1 MVTFSVN
8 RSLWLPRVTKVW
20 LIIMTIIMTKGQPLN
35 AAFMKKDMFT
45 ENQSH
50 AREDNEDATY
60 VS

>member
-20 LIIMTIIMTKGQPLN
+20 LIIMTKGQPSN
-35 AAFMKKDMFT
+35 AAFMKKDMVT